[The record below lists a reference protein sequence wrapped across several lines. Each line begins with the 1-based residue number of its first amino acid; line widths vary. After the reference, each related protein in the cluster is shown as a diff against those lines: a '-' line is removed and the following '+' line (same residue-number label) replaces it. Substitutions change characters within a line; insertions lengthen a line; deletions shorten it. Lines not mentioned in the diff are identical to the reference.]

1 MIGITNAIQNRIRQA
16 VMHYDNLQVWLD
28 GTDFFN
34 HGVNQ
39 DYTITNGNNFNE
51 LVMQTIKN
59 NEVSTYYKKAAANR
73 DNGIKITPTALMNY
87 TIMTMCAWG
96 MRAANNNYMNFF
108 TCGKTSS
115 PIIEIR
121 LRYTTDNQISWIHGS
136 GTGQTFEYFNVGM
149 SINEWAFLAS
159 IINGSSQKLFY
170 NGVLIQETT
179 ATNEKTSIDCWN
191 ILGGTCWNDG
201 GGISYCTDYRYYDI
215 ALSDEEIMA
224 IYEAGPQ
231 QHRN

>member
-1 MIGITNAIQNRIRQA
+1 
-16 VMHYDNLQVWLD
+16 MHYNNLQVWLD

-87 TIMTMCAWG
+87 TVMTMCAWG
-96 MRAANNNYMNFF
+96 MRAANNDYMNLL
-108 TCGKTSS
+108 TCGNNSS

-121 LRYTTDNQISWIHGS
+121 FRQMSNNQILWTHAS
-136 GTGQTFEYFNVGM
+136 GTGNSENPLNVGM
-149 SINEWAFLAS
+149 AINEWAFLAY
-159 IINGSSQKLFY
+159 IMNGSSQKFFY
-170 NGVLIQETT
+170 NGTLIKENT
-179 ATNEKTSIDCWN
+179 ASNGKNSMVNWN
-191 ILGGTCWNDG
+191 LLGGTAWNDG

-231 QHRN
+231 QHKS